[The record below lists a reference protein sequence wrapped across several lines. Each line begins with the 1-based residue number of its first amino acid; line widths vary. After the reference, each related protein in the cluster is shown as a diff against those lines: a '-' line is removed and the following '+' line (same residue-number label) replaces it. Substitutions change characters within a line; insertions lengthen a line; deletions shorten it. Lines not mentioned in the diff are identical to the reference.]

1 MVKHLLIQYLIGYHE
16 NCGILYFGNVSIEK
30 CNKAEIVLILYEKQQ
45 LKQRNIGKELFTLI
59 CDELP
64 RVDYITI
71 YGKAQERVDLT
82 IYTYIP

>member
-1 MVKHLLIQYLIGYHE
+1 M
-16 NCGILYFGNVSIEK
+16 
-30 CNKAEIVLILYEKQQ
+30 YEKQQ